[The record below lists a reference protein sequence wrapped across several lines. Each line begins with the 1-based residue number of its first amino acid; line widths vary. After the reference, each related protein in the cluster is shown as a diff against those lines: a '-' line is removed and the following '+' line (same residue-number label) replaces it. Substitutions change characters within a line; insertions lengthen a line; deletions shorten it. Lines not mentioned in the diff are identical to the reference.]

1 MVITID
7 GPAGAGKSSVARRL
21 AARLGAA
28 FLDTGAFYRAA
39 TLAVLQQGPAEP
51 NLADVAAIVRQAR
64 IEMEGTNILLD
75 GRNVTVEIRT
85 PEVTR
90 SIKTVADNSAARQEL
105 SARQREFAKA
115 CGAEGEAWLVTEGR
129 DQGTEVFPDARCK
142 IFLTAS
148 PEERARRRQS
158 QLFAAGCDVPFEQVL
173 ADQTNRDEEDRTRP
187 VGALRI
193 ADDALVFYTD
203 GLSEDEVVDQLV
215 DWVRQA
221 LDPS

>member
-64 IEMEGTNILLD
+64 IGMEGTNVLLD
-75 GRNVTVEIRT
+75 GRDVTVEIRT

-158 QLFAAGCDVPFEQVL
+158 QLFAAGCEVPFEQVL

-203 GLSEDEVVDQLV
+203 GLSEDEVVDQLA

-221 LDPS
+221 LD